1 MALVIAIALMLAG
14 LVLLIKG
21 ADWLI
26 LGAADLARLLGV
38 PTIVVGLTVVAFGT
52 SAPELAAGIG
62 AALSGHPELNIGNVV
77 GSNIANVGLI
87 LGVAALVCSVPVT
100 ASVVRKDVGIMILV
114 SLVGVGVLIG
124 GRVNRWEGLL
134 LVAGIVTYL
143 LWQYRAARAER
154 GEAGDLIEKEVEDQ
168 LGTDGTPRRPLVC
181 IVLVIVGILALT
193 GGSALLVEG
202 ATRAA
207 TIMGVSEYIIGLLA
221 VAFGTS
227 VPELATSIRA
237 VTRGESDLAVGN
249 VIGSNVFNV
258 LCVLGITSLITPIS
272 APPGELLRDLAVML
286 AMALACIPILGRGGK
301 ISRGEGVLLVSAYLG
316 YVLWVALSGGGGSA

>member
-38 PTIVVGLTVVAFGT
+38 PTIVVGLTVVAFGPR
-52 SAPELAAGIG
+52 APELAAG
-62 AALSGHPELNIGNVV
+62 
-77 GSNIANVGLI
+77 
-87 LGVAALVCSVPVT
+87 AALVCSVPVT

-124 GRVNRWEGLL
+124 GQVNRWEGLL

-202 ATRAA
+202 ATRTA

-249 VIGSNVFNV
+249 VIGSNVFNI